1 MRTPTFWRVLLVD
14 LVLIVVFAAIGRR
27 SHEESGA
34 IVGVLST
41 AAPFLIGYTV
51 SALATRLDRAPM
63 SIARGVIAWAPG
75 IALGMVLRRLVFD
88 RGTASSFVMVAF
100 IATAVLLLG
109 WRVIALLIGR
119 ARRRASV

>member
-1 MRTPTFWRVLLVD
+1 VLTVD

-27 SHEESGA
+27 SHDESGA
-34 IVGVLST
+34 VVGVLST
-41 AAPFLIGYTV
+41 AAPFLIGYTG

-63 SIARGVIAWAPG
+63 SLTRAAIAWAPG

-100 IATAVLLLG
+100 ISTAVLLLG
-109 WRVIALLIGR
+109 WRVIALVVGR
-119 ARRRASV
+119 VRRHASA

>member
-109 WRVIALLIGR
+109 WRVIALIIGR